1 MASVLNAASWQT
13 VRFIDIFHV
22 QSGAPGT
29 KSNYFG
35 HTDLYQLAFKIR
47 GETAIV
53 YGGKPLAFCTR
64 KRDLFTERDASG
76 RGIP

>member
-1 MASVLNAASWQT
+1 MASVLNAAHWQT

-35 HTDLYQLAFKIR
+35 HTDLYQLAFKYAVR
-47 GETAIV
+47 
-53 YGGKPLAFCTR
+53 PL
-64 KRDLFTERDASG
+64 LFTAAS
-76 RGIP
+76 R